1 MAKKSSKASDKARR
15 AIYKANRQNE
25 VNRARRLRRYI
36 RSKGGSQNEKA
47 RTTYEAID
55 ASIRKRAGG

>member
-1 MAKKSSKASDKARR
+1 MAKKSTKPADKARR
-15 AIYKANRQNE
+15 AIYKANRQDE

-36 RSKGGSQNEKA
+36 RSKGGSQNAQAKA
-47 RTTYEAID
+47 TYEAID